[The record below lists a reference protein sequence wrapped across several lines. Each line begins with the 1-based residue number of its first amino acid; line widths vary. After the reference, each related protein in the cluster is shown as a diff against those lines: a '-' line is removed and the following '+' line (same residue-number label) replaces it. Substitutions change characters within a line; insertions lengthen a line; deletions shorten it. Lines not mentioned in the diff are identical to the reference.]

1 MFLGCHRFSD
11 IAFPSFVF
19 QRELILKDL
28 LENGRLT
35 LKQIIEGAESS
46 KSQGEPFINVLLKF
60 LLQFKVKWEHCD

>member
-1 MFLGCHRFSD
+1 MFLGIIDSLI

-46 KSQGEPFINVLLKF
+46 KSQGEPFISVLLNIF
-60 LLQFKVKWEHCD
+60 ASI